1 MNPKKDYSKLLLFA
15 FYFFGINLYYQLYAE
30 VSLPSIFSDH
40 MVLQRNQINRIWG
53 QADGGEQI
61 TVSIAHQS
69 HITRANN
76 DGYWQIQ
83 INPMASSKVGYSL
96 VIEGPNRIVIE
107 DVLVGE
113 VWLCSGQSNMEWPIW
128 ATYDSD
134 IERIIAWYPHVRLIS
149 IPKVGTQEAQID
161 FKGKWEK
168 ATPKTVMNFSAVGFF
183 FGRILHQSLDVP
195 VGLIDNSWGGS
206 SAEAWIAR
214 DSLEEID
221 AAKPYLTKW
230 SKTEQS
236 YDHDKV
242 ISEFRLKLKEWE
254 KTAKLAEENGQ
265 TKPRRPQQPRNP
277 LTGQHRPA
285 NLYNGVLKPI
295 IGYGIRG
302 VIWYQGES
310 NSGRA
315 KAYRDVFPS
324 LIENWRD
331 EWKQGNF
338 PFYWAQLA
346 DFQTE
351 NTEPKNHS
359 WAELRE
365 AQTITLDRLANT
377 GQAVTIDIGEGRD
390 IHPRNKLTVAKRLAR
405 WALANDYGF
414 NIDYQSPRF
423 QRIEIK
429 EDKSLLTFNHV
440 G

>member
-15 FYFFGINLYYQLYAE
+15 FYFFGINLYYQLYAK

-134 IERIIAWYPHVRLIS
+134 IERIIAWSPHVRLIS

-183 FGRILHQSLDVP
+183 LVESYISL
-195 VGLIDNSWGGS
+195 
-206 SAEAWIAR
+206 
-214 DSLEEID
+214 
-221 AAKPYLTKW
+221 
-230 SKTEQS
+230 
-236 YDHDKV
+236 
-242 ISEFRLKLKEWE
+242 
-254 KTAKLAEENGQ
+254 
-265 TKPRRPQQPRNP
+265 
-277 LTGQHRPA
+277 
-285 NLYNGVLKPI
+285 
-295 IGYGIRG
+295 
-302 VIWYQGES
+302 
-310 NSGRA
+310 
-315 KAYRDVFPS
+315 
-324 LIENWRD
+324 
-331 EWKQGNF
+331 
-338 PFYWAQLA
+338 
-346 DFQTE
+346 
-351 NTEPKNHS
+351 
-359 WAELRE
+359 
-365 AQTITLDRLANT
+365 
-377 GQAVTIDIGEGRD
+377 
-390 IHPRNKLTVAKRLAR
+390 
-405 WALANDYGF
+405 
-414 NIDYQSPRF
+414 
-423 QRIEIK
+423 
-429 EDKSLLTFNHV
+429 
-440 G
+440 